1 MAAVRKIVKPKG
13 SAEPTEFEVSVAN
26 AIADLEN
33 NEYKAELRALHITA
47 AKEIDAGSGKR
58 AILIFVP
65 VPQLKAWHKIG
76 TKLVREL
83 EKKFAGKHVI
93 IVAQRRIIK
102 KPSRTRSLKQPR
114 PRSRTLTAVHDAIL
128 DDLVYPSEIV
138 GKRTRVRTDNSKIIK
153 VYVRAPHLAHS
164 AGHFGWDKLV
174 NPHGRCLSLAV
185 PSVRAASW
193 TARTR
198 RRSSTSWRPSPA
210 CTNSLPARTS
220 SSSSRRRRPPS
231 RRLACSCTKKELCH
245 LCN

>member
-58 AILIFVP
+58 AILVFVP

-138 GKRTRVRTDNSKIIK
+138 GKRTRVRTDNSKITK
-153 VYVRAPHLAHS
+153 VYVRAPHPRRSRAALAGPRWLT
-164 AGHFGWDKLV
+164 AVGA
-174 NPHGRCLSLAV
+174 LSLVGRAIR
-185 PSVRAASW
+185 PRSFLDRKDQTALEHKLETFSSVYKQLTGKDVVFEFPPAPAA
-193 TARTR
+193 
-198 RRSSTSWRPSPA
+198 
-210 CTNSLPARTS
+210 
-220 SSSSRRRRPPS
+220 
-231 RRLACSCTKKELCH
+231 E
-245 LCN
+245 